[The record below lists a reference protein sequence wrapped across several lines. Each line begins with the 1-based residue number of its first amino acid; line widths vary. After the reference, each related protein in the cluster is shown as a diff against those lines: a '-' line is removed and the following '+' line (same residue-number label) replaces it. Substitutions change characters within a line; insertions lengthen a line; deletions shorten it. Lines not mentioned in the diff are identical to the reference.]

1 MYIDT
6 IFEEGTYSYLWH
18 PYWEQPIVTQ
28 GQTFINTK
36 NLGGTPQINVKI
48 EQL

>member
-1 MYIDT
+1 MKALISDIHT
-6 IFEEGTYSYLWH
+6 ESNLLSCH
-18 PYWEQPIVTQ
+18 PRSNIHKHL
-28 GQTFINTK
+28 NTK